1 MKINMQNLHHV
12 QTCVLGGGVIGLAVA
27 RALSMAGHEVLILE
41 KEDRIGSG
49 TSSRNSEVIHAG
61 IYYAAGSMKA
71 NLCVKGKHMLYDY
84 CRERHI
90 QHHPIG
96 KLIVATNENQMK
108 REIPQL
114 IKHATRNNVN
124 DLVILSG
131 NEVTTNHEPEV
142 KCFGAIYSPS
152 TGIIDSH
159 AFMVSLLAD
168 AEQNGAIL
176 VTNTKVDNITINK
189 SESKGNILVH
199 TEEMTLSSDYVVN
212 ATGLN
217 AGEIANMMYTS
228 ANTTMTPHSRQYFAK
243 GNYYRLEGKS
253 PFSHLIYPVPSNG
266 GLGVHA
272 TVDMNNSVRF
282 GPDVEWIDANVRV
295 EDIDYTVDK
304 RRAESFY
311 DEVKKYWP
319 GLEDYSLQPDYA
331 GIRPKLGHPSIP
343 NTRLSEDF
351 VIQGESEHG
360 ISGFINLM
368 GIESP
373 GLTSSMA
380 IADEVVSI
388 LNTKI

>member
-1 MKINMQNLHHV
+1 VKINMQNLHHV

-114 IKHATRNNVN
+114 IKHAMRNNVN

-131 NEVTTNHEPEV
+131 NEVTTNYEPEV

-228 ANTTMTPHSRQYFAK
+228 ANITMTPHSRQYFAK